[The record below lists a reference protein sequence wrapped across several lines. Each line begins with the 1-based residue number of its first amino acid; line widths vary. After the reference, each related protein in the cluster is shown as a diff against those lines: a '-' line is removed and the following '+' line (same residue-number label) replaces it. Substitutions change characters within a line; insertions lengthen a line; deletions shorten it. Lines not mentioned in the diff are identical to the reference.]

1 MTSDAPTTAEHE
13 LSTAEHEPT
22 TAEQEPNAEIPN
34 AVLVGGPLAGRAIFA
49 PALDQEVRLEDDN
62 GVVQE
67 YRPEPGALQ
76 SVEGQP
82 VDLAVYHHYMPAR
95 DVDARES

>member
-1 MTSDAPTTAEHE
+1 
-13 LSTAEHEPT
+13 
-22 TAEQEPNAEIPN
+22 
-34 AVLVGGPLAGRAIFA
+34 
-49 PALDQEVRLEDDN
+49 
-62 GVVQE
+62 VQE

>member
-1 MTSDAPTTAEHE
+1 MTRDAQTTGEAR
-13 LSTAEHEPT
+13 T
-22 TAEQEPNAEIPN
+22 TGAQEPNAEVHNAEVPN

-49 PALDQEVRLEDDN
+49 PALDREVRLEDDN
-62 GVVQE
+62 GILQE
-67 YRPEPGALQ
+67 YRPEPGAMQ